1 MNIQFGVV
9 LLETLPRHACWGS
22 LLYSSRHY
30 LDVHVGVLFFI
41 LPDIT
46 STCMLGFSSL
56 SFQTLPRHACW
67 GSLIG
72 DITSTCML
80 GFSSLS
86 FQTLPRR
93 ACWGSLLY
101 PSRHY
106 LDMHVGVLF
115 FILPDITS
123 TCMLGFSNWG
133 HYLDVHVGVLFFILP
148 DITSTC
154 MLGFSNWGHYLD
166 VHVGVLFFILPDID
180 LVKFQVTL
188 HFRPRAKT
196 GCFSERFTVSDE
208 GVRLFC
214 CQHFLHFFWET

>member
-1 MNIQFGVV
+1 MGFSY
-9 LLETLPRHACWGS
+9 W
-22 LLYSSRHY
+22 RHY
-30 LDVHVGVLFFI
+30 LDMHFGVLFFILPDITSTCMLGFSYWRHYLDMHFGVLFFI

-67 GSLIG
+67 GS
-72 DITSTCML
+72 
-80 GFSSLS
+80 F
-86 FQTLPRR
+86 
-93 ACWGSLLY
+93 LY

-106 LDMHVGVLF
+106 LDMHVGV
-115 FILPDITS
+115 
-123 TCMLGFSNWG
+123 SNWG
-133 HYLDVHVGVLFFILP
+133 HYF
-148 DITSTC
+148 
-154 MLGFSNWGHYLD
+154 D